1 MDGTI
6 FKIDI
11 DKVLHDKAG
20 KKAGYIP
27 RFMVSWL
34 KKTIHQEEIN
44 AFLEEEGDR
53 QGVPW
58 LWDCLRY
65 LGVELKVE
73 GRENLPSPSDGK
85 LYTFVS
91 NHPLGGQDGVALGA
105 VLGEHYDGRIKYLVN
120 DILMNLHGLA
130 PSAFPSTQPEK
141 KAATF
146 QKW

>member
-11 DKVLHDKAG
+11 DKVLHDKVG
-20 KKAGYIP
+20 RGRLYP

-34 KKTIHQEEIN
+34 KTIHQGKEIN
-44 AFLEEEGDR
+44 AFLRRKGDR

-73 GRENLPSPSDGK
+73 GRESP
-85 LYTFVS
+85 
-91 NHPLGGQDGVALGA
+91 
-105 VLGEHYDGRIKYLVN
+105 
-120 DILMNLHGLA
+120 LA
-130 PSAFPSTQPEK
+130 E
-141 KAATF
+141 
-146 QKW
+146 